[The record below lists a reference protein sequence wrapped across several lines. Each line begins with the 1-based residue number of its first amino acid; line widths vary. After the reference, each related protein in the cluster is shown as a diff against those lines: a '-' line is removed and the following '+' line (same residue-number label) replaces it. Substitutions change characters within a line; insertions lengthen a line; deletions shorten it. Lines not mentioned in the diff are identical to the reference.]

1 MNIISVFN
9 NKGGVGK
16 STLSYHLAHALA
28 ELGHKTLMLDMD
40 PQSNLTLQ
48 SISPEELE
56 LMWAQEES
64 FIDDFTEGLAEIGGD
79 FNAFLSAP
87 RTVHCMLKPIEDGVI
102 EHFKLGEIYKIN
114 DMLGLI
120 PGRLSLHTFED
131 KLSKLWSDAYI
142 GQPQAL
148 RTITSIRELC
158 QIACDR
164 DGYEYV
170 IIDTSPS
177 LGVLNK
183 VVISM
188 STGFFVPCMPDMFSK
203 FGISNIGKALKSWIG
218 QYKTMYG
225 LLPPKK
231 RELFPD
237 ELVKFLGYNI
247 YNAKPYQ
254 GNNRYN
260 LAVAHYAYAEKLPDV
275 VNSSI
280 PDECKSNSDKILGE
294 PIGGIAIMHTHNT
307 YPAMTQKYRVPLWK
321 IPETT
326 KAIEGN
332 SDWQTTVRV
341 NQQRFEETQGGY
353 HQFARA
359 LIERL

>member
-1 MNIISVFN
+1 MNVISVFN

-48 SISPEELE
+48 SIAPEELE
-56 LMWAQEES
+56 KMWSEEEPL
-64 FIDDFTEGLAEIGGD
+64 IDDFSEGLKEVGED
-79 FNAFLSAP
+79 FEEFLSKP

-102 EHFKLGEIYKIN
+102 EHFRLGEIYKIN

-158 QIACDR
+158 QLACER
-164 DGYEYV
+164 DKYEYV

-203 FGISNIGKALKSWIG
+203 FGISNIGKALRLWIG
-218 QYKTMYG
+218 QYNTMYS
-225 LLPPKK
+225 LLPEKK

-237 ELVKFLGYNI
+237 KLVQFLGYNI

-254 GNNRYN
+254 GRNKYD
-260 LAVAHYAYAEKLPDV
+260 LAVAHYEYAQKLPEV
-275 VNSSI
+275 VNLSI
-280 PDECKSNSDKILGE
+280 PDECKSKDKEVLGE
-294 PIGGIAIMHTHNT
+294 PIGGTAIMHTHNT

-321 IPETT
+321 IPEVTRN
-326 KAIEGN
+326 IPRNE
-332 SDWQTTVRV
+332 DWQTTVRV
-341 NQQRFEETQGGY
+341 NQVRFTETQEKY
-353 HQFARA
+353 HDFARA
-359 LIERL
+359 LIARL